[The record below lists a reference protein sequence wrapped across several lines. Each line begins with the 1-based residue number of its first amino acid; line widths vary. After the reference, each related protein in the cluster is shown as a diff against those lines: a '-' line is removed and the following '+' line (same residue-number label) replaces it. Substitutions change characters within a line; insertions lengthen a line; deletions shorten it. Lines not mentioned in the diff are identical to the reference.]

1 MAIDAYTGRP
11 RSGKSYSVVKN
22 VILPSLKEGRHVFT
36 NIPLTELAHDE
47 FPGLIHQL
55 HDKWYEDADLFDS
68 FTPGCVAVLDELWRR
83 WPKGMAANKIPHKDK
98 AFLAEHG
105 HLVGDNGKTTRVIFV
120 TQDLDQLSHFCLT
133 LIDKTYQSHKL
144 DSVGA
149 SGKFRID
156 IYEGAAK
163 GQRPPKTQFIRSTFD
178 SYSEK
183 VWVYYKS
190 ATKSNTDDVGDES
203 RADKRA
209 TIWRSPFLIF
219 SIVAPFIVFPLGIWY
234 VSGLFA
240 SGFGAVKEPESVEQL
255 ALTNPLPQTPQ
266 AAQQAVTVTKAREKT
281 QAPQE
286 SLRWRVTGHIQRLEP
301 GQGHMVDVVMIGDGQ
316 RVVYLAMADCEPVSL
331 GLDYRCQFNGE
342 WVTPWSGPRAVG
354 VTESVLGAVPFAGG
368 ERSESTGETV
378 QQTANHNSLV
388 NPPPA
393 AL

>member
-1 MAIDAYTGRP
+1 M
-11 RSGKSYSVVKN
+11 
-22 VILPSLKEGRHVFT
+22 
-36 NIPLTELAHDE
+36 
-47 FPGLIHQL
+47 
-55 HDKWYEDADLFDS
+55 
-68 FTPGCVAVLDELWRR
+68 
-83 WPKGMAANKIPHKDK
+83 
-98 AFLAEHG
+98 
-105 HLVGDNGKTTRVIFV
+105 
-120 TQDLDQLSHFCLT
+120 
-133 LIDKTYQSHKL
+133 
-144 DSVGA
+144 
-149 SGKFRID
+149 
-156 IYEGAAK
+156 
-163 GQRPPKTQFIRSTFD
+163 
-178 SYSEK
+178 
-183 VWVYYKS
+183 
-190 ATKSNTDDVGDES
+190 
-203 RADKRA
+203 
-209 TIWRSPFLIF
+209 
-219 SIVAPFIVFPLGIWY
+219 FPLGIWY

-342 WVTPWSGPRAVG
+342 WVTPWSGPRAVC

-378 QQTANHNSLV
+378 QQTANHNPLV